1 MIDKLN
7 VVYNGRIWNMRAERK
22 DARFVVI
29 KDKWA
34 NGDYYLNVYDNR
46 DYMVVGYYE
55 YDDLSTAKEVCDY
68 CNRLNDELVAA
79 ESGLDSFKFLN
90 ATGKPELLDRINSLE
105 KELVIVKGK
114 ADIESRYCRE
124 VLLDCLES
132 YPGDKGLLDFKNTM
146 GW

>member
-1 MIDKLN
+1 M
-7 VVYNGRIWNMRAERK
+7 GSRSPP
-22 DARFVVI
+22 F
-29 KDKWA
+29 
-34 NGDYYLNVYDNR
+34 
-46 DYMVVGYYE
+46 
-55 YDDLSTAKEVCDY
+55 DLI
-68 CNRLNDELVAA
+68 
-79 ESGLDSFKFLN
+79 DSFKFLN
-90 ATGKPELLDRINSLE
+90 ATGKSELLDRINSLE